1 MMFLRASSGV
11 LLALWD
17 VKRIFTAEYPDGATR
32 CVATLRNDE
41 LVELSRDYTIEA
53 LRRALD
59 PVRASR

>member
-1 MMFLRASSGV
+1 MNFLRAASGV
-11 LLALWD
+11 LIALWD
-17 VKRIFTAEYPDGATR
+17 IKRIFTVECADQSTR